1 MVIENVLH
9 WTAYVLGSYLIGAIP
24 FGLIVAY
31 LLGGGV
37 DPRKVGSGNIGAT
50 NVARAVGKAGGVLTL
65 ILDAAKGFVPL
76 YFARRAFPENY
87 YAVVSLC
94 GAAAF
99 LGHLFPVY
107 LKFRGGKGVATA
119 GGIIIFLS
127 PITALLLFVI
137 FLFVLLLTGYVSVG
151 SLFCAV
157 SFPILMAFLGPT
169 PLYIA
174 VALFIGIMIF
184 FTHRENMRRLV
195 EGRENKFLG
204 KKKSNNR

>member
-9 WTAYVLGSYLIGAIP
+9 WGAYVLGSYLIGAIP

-37 DPRKVGSGNIGAT
+37 DPREIGSGNIGAT
-50 NVARAVGKAGGVLTL
+50 NVARAAGKVGGVITL
-65 ILDAAKGFVPL
+65 IFDTAKGFLPL

-87 YAVVSLC
+87 YVIVSLC
-94 GAAAF
+94 GVAAF
-99 LGHLFPVY
+99 LGHLFPIY

-119 GGIIIFLS
+119 SGIIIFLS
-127 PITALLLFVI
+127 PIAALLLFTI

-151 SLFCAV
+151 SLICAL
-157 SFPILMAFLGPT
+157 SFPILMAFLGPS

-174 VALFIGIMIF
+174 VALFLGIMIF
-184 FTHRENMRRLV
+184 FTHRENIRRLV

-204 KKKSNNR
+204 KKK